1 MEMKLVQSDIEDD
14 LLILRKYHQIYMK
27 YRDEG
32 IIDLD
37 RRLRHKFDFHIYR
50 LEEVVPLINGDVPPT
65 RQTPYWMV
73 LVKNGSGHKSIGQ
86 FNFPIK
92 DNTLFVVPKRIMHWS
107 KYHSLDCTGYVMV
120 FSIDYFLKTSF
131 SRQSLTNRKV
141 LKTAGRPYL
150 HLSDSQA
157 GAIAAT
163 FESIMNEHTFN
174 MPEKREMIAVKVLEL
189 LIQCDRMFGEA
200 KLTGNEIKLH
210 PLVEQFNQL
219 LDEHYQT
226 QRGVQFYARALN
238 VHPNY
243 LSYLLKKHN
252 GFSAKGSIDNRII
265 IESKLLL
272 SNSSFIIKE
281 IANRVGFE
289 DPNNFS
295 TFFQKHTG
303 TSPLAYRAALLKFT
317 LPCSDPAGLSE

>member
-14 LLILRKYHQIYMK
+14 LLILRKYHQIYTK

-50 LEEVVPLINGDVPPT
+50 LEEVIPLINGDVPPT

-73 LVKNGSGHKSIGQ
+73 LVKHGSGQKSIGQ

-92 DNTLFVVPKRIMHWS
+92 DNTLFVVPKRVMHWS
-107 KYHSLDCTGYVMV
+107 KYSSLDCTGYVMV
-120 FSIDYFLKTSF
+120 FGIEYFLKTSF
-131 SRQSLTNRKV
+131 PKQCLANRKV
-141 LKTAGRPYL
+141 LKTADRPYL

-157 GAIAAT
+157 DAIAAT

-174 MPEKREMIAVKVLEL
+174 LPEKREMIAVKVLEL
-189 LIQCDRMFGEA
+189 LIQCDRMFAEA
-200 KLTGNEIKLH
+200 QLIGSEIKLH
-210 PLVEQFNQL
+210 PLVEQFADL
-219 LDEHYQT
+219 LDDNYHIH
-226 QRGVQFYARALN
+226 RDVQFYAQALN

-243 LSYLLKKHN
+243 LSQLLKKHN
-252 GFSAKGSIDNRII
+252 GFSTKESIDNRII

-272 SNSSFIIKE
+272 SNSAFIIKE

-317 LPCSDPAGLSE
+317 MPCSNSAVL